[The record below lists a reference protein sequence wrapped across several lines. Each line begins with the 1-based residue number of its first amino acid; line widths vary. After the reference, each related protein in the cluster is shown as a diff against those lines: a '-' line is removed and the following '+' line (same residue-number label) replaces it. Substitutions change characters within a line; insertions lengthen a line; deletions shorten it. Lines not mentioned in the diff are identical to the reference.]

1 MQSHRQNSI
10 LFFVPMDILELDLNQ
25 IIGFCAPLLLR
36 GIFAILYASHIF
48 LLLLFLIDFIHL
60 FIYFK
65 NRNFIFWSWFIILAF
80 HIHICSGVQKRKLCD
95 DSSAIENTID
105 RYRYLDLFESSRPA
119 TNRHMKQRINKQ
131 TLIEI
136 FIVYICIVKSKCQT
150 YNEIRGIENI
160 ITNWLDIERKKMHR
174 IYRPKNC
181 IQWFIGKKNKNKT
194 ITKNM
199 VKNNRISTVATLL
212 HRRLKVNIIVRVA
225 SYFFHRNIEEPSTT
239 TTT

>member
-1 MQSHRQNSI
+1 M
-10 LFFVPMDILELDLNQ
+10 
-25 IIGFCAPLLLR
+25 
-36 GIFAILYASHIF
+36 
-48 LLLLFLIDFIHL
+48 
-60 FIYFK
+60 
-65 NRNFIFWSWFIILAF
+65 
-80 HIHICSGVQKRKLCD
+80 CD

-199 VKNNRISTVATLL
+199 VRNNCINSDINGRNSPPPPAESEYYRSCCKLFFSSEYRGTEFNNNNIKITVFIL
-212 HRRLKVNIIVRVA
+212 N
-225 SYFFHRNIEEPSTT
+225 
-239 TTT
+239 